1 MYLNCDFE
9 RADMAKIRKNTSF
22 CMKYRYL
29 ISFGFLF
36 CALLSFSS
44 IYDSYG
50 HGLGSEVLPPELIGS
65 KMVTLEV
72 SSNLVPDT
80 DTREIY
86 FSLYETDTGITV
98 KDVTYSIIA
107 EKENEL
113 LFDETFQSD
122 DGIVVLK
129 LTPTES
135 QQILVE
141 EQGANFFGSV
151 FGPNKTVV
159 VKGNAFATGG
169 LYNFK
174 IIITTVESYSNVI
187 TPPLDYDV
195 GISIPDKTYH
205 DISDVNFGQQQLG
218 VITYY
223 SQIENFDYDAK
234 NRTVSFSMPFD
245 WSAKNI
251 EQTLVVHQELI
262 IPKTFGDLMVESI
275 LVNIN
280 GVQMPENLVTIDD
293 FSNKNRVVHFVM
305 GKNDLLNISK
315 ESENTN
321 DKIMFGFSPAQSDLP
336 LSNVT
341 ENGQYR
347 INLSWEPQ
355 NIQSGSLTTFMVDV
369 TDVFLLDRPV
379 LVNYDLSIIYG
390 DKTVFQKNS
399 TSTGLKTELDMI
411 EFLVPDDVT
420 GPIILQFENLDG
432 NDLADTILS
441 VVVNR
446 TSVDEISIPDWIK
459 NNAGWW
465 ATDQIDDSAFVQ
477 GIQYLIKENV
487 IVIPH
492 TEASESLASQQVPAW
507 IKNNAGWWATDQID
521 DSAFVQGIQYL
532 IKNGIMVV

>member
-1 MYLNCDFE
+1 
-9 RADMAKIRKNTSF
+9 MAKIRKNISF
-22 CMKYRYL
+22 CMKCRCPL
-29 ISFGFLF
+29 SFVLLL
-36 CALLSFSS
+36 CALLISFSS
-44 IYDSYG
+44 IVDSYG

-72 SSNLVPDT
+72 SSHPILDT

-107 EKENEL
+107 EKENKL

-122 DGIVVLK
+122 DGIVALK
-129 LTPTES
+129 LIPTES

-141 EQGANFFGSV
+141 EQNADFFGSA
-151 FGPNKTVV
+151 FNPNKTVD

-174 IIITTVESYSNVI
+174 IIISTAESYSNVI

-205 DISDVNFGQQQLG
+205 DINDVNFGQQQLS

-223 SQIENFDYDAK
+223 SQIENFNYDTK

-245 WSAKNI
+245 WSIKNI

-262 IPKTFGDLMVESI
+262 IPKTFGDLMVENI
-275 LVNIN
+275 LVNVN

-293 FSNKNRVVHFVM
+293 FSKQNRVIHFVM
-305 GKNDLLNISK
+305 GQNDLLNISK
-315 ESENTN
+315 DPQNTN
-321 DKIMFGFSPAQSDLP
+321 DKIIFEFLPAQNDLS
-336 LSNVT
+336 LSNIT

-347 INLSWEPQ
+347 INLSWQPQ
-355 NIQSGSLTTFMVDV
+355 NVQSDSWITFMVDV
-369 TDVFLLDRPV
+369 TDVFLVDRPV
-379 LVNYDLSIIYG
+379 SVNYDLFIIYG
-390 DKTVFQKNS
+390 DKTIFQKNS
-399 TSTGLKTELDMI
+399 TSTGLKTEQDMI
-411 EFLVPDDVT
+411 EFLVPDYVT
-420 GPIILQFENLDG
+420 GPVILQFENLDG
-432 NDLADTILS
+432 NDLADAILP

-446 TSVDEISIPDWIK
+446 ISVDEISMPDWIK

-465 ATDQIDDSAFVQ
+465 ATDQIDDSAFLQ
-477 GIQYLIKENV
+477 GIQYLIKENI

-492 TEASESLASQQVPAW
+492 TEASESLDLQQVPAW

-532 IKNGIMVV
+532 IKNGIIIV